1 MRLIALAFAAVLI
14 GAPATAS
21 AQAVKAPPAPAAALE
36 AFREVCVMSVDGLT
50 PVNSLLPGR
59 GYSRWEQPA
68 PALLES
74 MPEGETRSVPAR
86 DGAVFIRPEF
96 RVEPPADAGCAVLL
110 QGDSGTVIADAKA
123 MLLEGGY
130 AVDVE
135 AGSEGGRFLALK
147 RRPAAGVE
155 LGAVVVEVREGGLN
169 QVMLALV
176 RARQ

>member
-1 MRLIALAFAAVLI
+1 MRLIAFAFAAALI

-21 AQAVKAPPAPAAALE
+21 AQAGKAPPAPAAALE
-36 AFREVCVMSVDGLT
+36 AFREVCVMSVDGLA
-50 PVNSLLPGR
+50 PVSSLLPGR
-59 GYSRWEQPA
+59 GYSRLEQPA

-86 DGAVFIRPEF
+86 DGAVFIRPAL
-96 RVEPPADAGCAVLL
+96 RAEPPADAGCAVLL
-110 QGDSGTVIADAKA
+110 QGASGTLIADAKA

-130 AVDVE
+130 AVDAE
-135 AGSEGGRFLALK
+135 TGSDGARFFAMK

-169 QVMLALV
+169 QVLLALV